1 MELSLK
7 GSVERLESITGY
19 SLVVQSCEILT
30 LMCLSFLI
38 CKVEISTYSQRI
50 VERIKS
56 YTYDA
61 LRAVPGIQEVL
72 STCSLFLVRKTK
84 RGNSLQTWTISA
96 ATLDFVQQLE
106 ILATVSASP
115 VMAEDHNLHAQGWQI
130 QS

>member
-1 MELSLK
+1 MRLSLK
-7 GSVERLESITGY
+7 GSVERLESTTGS
-19 SLVVQSCEILT
+19 SLIVRSWEILN

-38 CKVEISTYSQRI
+38 CNVEISTYSQRT
-50 VERIKS
+50 VEQIKS

-72 STCSLFLVRKTK
+72 NICSLFLVRKTK
-84 RGNSLQTWTISA
+84 RGNSLQTWAISA

-106 ILATVSASP
+106 ILATISASP
-115 VMAEDHNLHAQGWQI
+115 VMAEDCNLHTRGWQI